1 MGILKYRESEERMA
15 DETLLEMRGI
25 SKLFPGVQALKD
37 VDFTLRRGQIHAL
50 LGENGAGK
58 STLIKVLTGVH
69 PGDGGTIVVD
79 GERIAPTS
87 PRNAESFGI
96 STVYQEVNLIPHLTV
111 AENICLGRESR
122 VAGIIR
128 WKQAWRRAA
137 QALDRLD
144 LKTRINLDAQLSDCP
159 IAVQQM
165 VAIARALDIDAKI
178 LILDEPTSSLDESES
193 DELFRIMRNL
203 RQEGMGILFVTHFL
217 DQVYRVSD
225 TITILRNGELVGE
238 YPAADLPRLE
248 LVSKMVGKDIEE
260 VKKLEKQV
268 VATTL
273 SGRKTVLSARR
284 LGRKGSINPIDFDLN
299 EGEVVGL
306 AGLLGSGRSETANLL
321 FGVDAA
327 DTGELEIDGRKVR
340 PDSPAKAMRCG
351 FGMLTEDRK
360 YSGIIP
366 NLSLRENIILAMQAK
381 LGPWRKIPRWKSNE
395 IADSF
400 IKALDIKTPS
410 REQQIKNLSG
420 GNQQKVIIARW
431 LAVHPRLLILDEPTR
446 GIDVGARAEIE
457 ALIQKL
463 REEGMSLLLISSEL
477 DEVVRNSSRVIV
489 LRDRDKI
496 AELSGEELSE
506 QKILRVIASQAGDA
520 APAKEAKQ

>member
-1 MGILKYRESEERMA
+1 MA
-15 DETLLEMRGI
+15 GDALLEMRGI
-25 SKLFPGVQALKD
+25 NKIFPGVQALRD
-37 VDFTLRRGQIHAL
+37 VDFTLRRSQIHAL

-69 PGDGGTIVVD
+69 PGDGGRMTLD
-79 GERIAPTS
+79 GRTIAPSS
-87 PRNAESFGI
+87 PRDAESHGI

-122 VAGIIR
+122 TAGIIR
-128 WKQAWRRAA
+128 WKQVWKRAA
-137 QALDRLD
+137 AALERLD
-144 LKTRINLDAQLSDCP
+144 LKTRIPLDAQLSDCS

-165 VAIARALDIDAKI
+165 TAIARALDIDAKI
-178 LILDEPTSSLDESES
+178 LILDEPTSSLDETES
-193 DELFRIMRNL
+193 DELFRLMHNL
-203 RQEGMGILFVTHFL
+203 RDQGMGILFVTHFL

-225 TITILRNGELVGE
+225 TITILRNGELAGE
-238 YPAADLPRLE
+238 YPAAELPRLE
-248 LVSKMVGKDIEE
+248 LVSKMVGKHVDE
-260 VKKLEKQV
+260 VKKLEKPA
-268 VATTL
+268 VAVSP

-284 LGRKGSINPIDFDLN
+284 LGRKGAINPIDFDLG
-299 EGEVVGL
+299 EGEIVGL

-327 DTGELEIDGRKVR
+327 DCGELTINGAKAR
-340 PDSPAKAMRCG
+340 PDSPAKAMRFG
-351 FGMLTEDRK
+351 IGMLTEDRK

-366 NLSLRENIILAMQAK
+366 HLSVRENIILAMQAK
-381 LGPWRKIPRWKSNE
+381 LGPWRKIPRRKSNE
-395 IADSF
+395 IADQF
-400 IKALDIKTPS
+400 IRALNIKTPS
-410 REQQIKNLSG
+410 REQQINNLSG

-457 ALIQKL
+457 ELIQRL
-463 REEGMSLLLISSEL
+463 RAEGMSLLLISSEL

-506 QKILRVIASQAGDA
+506 QKILRVIASQA
-520 APAKEAKQ
+520 KEAKT